1 MRTCYTYIL
10 LGLGVIA
17 TSASAQTVVP
27 PNIRA
32 SNTIEKLTD
41 FRGLETGEMLFG
53 IPLTEGKVIGDT
65 YLDTKWKTGSIMLY
79 DKEKLIERYPIRYDI
94 YTNELDIKAGQQV
107 KVIAGNKIKSFSW
120 IDSSYTEPVY
130 FINACDFKN
139 EEGTQ
144 FRGFFQV
151 LVDGPLPLLCKTDIV
166 VRKADYNVQMNVGSK
181 DDKILKKEKY
191 YYLKDGKA
199 LEVPGSKKKMLALF
213 GEHAITIEK
222 YIKENRSSSKEDELL
237 LAFDQYRKLVRN

>member
-1 MRTCYTYIL
+1 MRVCYCNISL
-10 LGLGVIA
+10 VVCVMAI
-17 TSASAQTVVP
+17 SASAQTVVP

-53 IPLTEGKVIGDT
+53 IPLPEGKVIGDT
-65 YLDTKWKTGSIMLY
+65 YLDTNWKTGSIMLY
-79 DKEKLIERYPIRYDI
+79 DKDKLIERYPIRYDI
-94 YTNELDIKAGQQV
+94 YTNELDIKTGQQV

-120 IDSSYTEPVY
+120 IDSSYSEPVY
-130 FINACDFKN
+130 FINARDFKN
-139 EEGTQ
+139 EAGTQ
-144 FRGFFQV
+144 LSGFFQV

-191 YYLKDGKA
+191 YYLKDGTA
-199 LEVPGSKKKMLALF
+199 VEVPAGKKKMLALF
-213 GEHAITIEK
+213 GEHAIAIEK
-222 YIKENRSSSKEDELL
+222 YIKDNRSSSKEDELL
-237 LAFDQYRKLVRN
+237 LAFDQYSKLVRN

>member
-1 MRTCYTYIL
+1 MQVCYSYSVL
-10 LGLGVIA
+10 VLCLIA
-17 TSASAQTVVP
+17 ISTSAQTVVP

-53 IPLTEGKVIGDT
+53 IPLPEGKVIGDT

-94 YTNELDIKAGQQV
+94 YTNEVDIKAGQQV

-120 IDSSYTEPVY
+120 IDSSYTETVY
-130 FINACDFKN
+130 FINARDFKN

-144 FRGFFQV
+144 FSGFFQV
-151 LVDGPLPLLCKTDIV
+151 LVDGPLPLLSKTDIV

-199 LEVPGSKKKMLALF
+199 LEVPGGKKKMLALF
-213 GEHAITIEK
+213 GEHAITIET
-222 YIKENRSSSKEDELL
+222 YIKDNRSSSREDELL

>member
-79 DKEKLIERYPIRYDI
+79 DKEKLIDRYPIGYDI

-237 LAFDQYRKLVRN
+237 LAFDQYRKLARN

>member
-1 MRTCYTYIL
+1 MQIRYSYIVL
-10 LGLGVIA
+10 VLCVISVA
-17 TSASAQTVVP
+17 SSAQTVVP
-27 PNIRA
+27 SNIRA

-53 IPLTEGKVIGDT
+53 IPLPEGKVIGDT
-65 YLDTKWKTGSIMLY
+65 YLDTNWKTGSIMLY
-79 DKEKLIERYPIRYDI
+79 DKEKMIERYPIRYDI
-94 YTNELDIKAGQQV
+94 YTNELDIKTGQQV

-120 IDSSYTEPVY
+120 IDSSYAEPVY
-130 FINACDFKN
+130 FINARDFKN
-139 EEGTQ
+139 EAGTQ
-144 FRGFFQV
+144 LSGFFQV

-166 VRKADYNVQMNVGSK
+166 IRKADYNVQMNVGSK

-199 LEVPGSKKKMLALF
+199 REVPAGKKKMLALF

-222 YIKENRSSSKEDELL
+222 YIKDSRSSSRESELL
-237 LAFDQYRKLVRN
+237 LAFDQYRKLVVN

>member
-1 MRTCYTYIL
+1 MQIRYSYIVL
-10 LGLGVIA
+10 VLCVISVA
-17 TSASAQTVVP
+17 SSAQTVVP

-53 IPLTEGKVIGDT
+53 IPLPEGKVIGDT
-65 YLDTKWKTGSIMLY
+65 YFDTKWKIGSVMLY
-79 DKEKLIERYPIRYDI
+79 GKDKLIERYPIRYDI
-94 YTNELDIKAGQQV
+94 YTNELDIKTGQQV

-130 FINACDFKN
+130 FVNAHDFRN
-139 EEGTQ
+139 EEGTP
-144 FRGFFQV
+144 FSGFFQV

-199 LEVPGSKKKMLALF
+199 LEVPAGKKKMLALF

-222 YIKENRSSSKEDELL
+222 YTKDNRSSSRQSELV
-237 LAFDQYRKLVRN
+237 LAFDQYRKLLGN